1 MQMRR
6 VGWATMA
13 LSASLVSVYAVK
25 VLLTPSFAPPFVAVL
40 RARVPWAVVAHLAG
54 ALIALALGPWQLNA
68 RLRARAIHVHRWLG
82 RGYVVS
88 VVIGSV
94 GALALA
100 RLSQD
105 GFVTHVGF
113 GLLASLWLTATLL
126 GYLRIRARDQVSHRR
141 WMVRSYALAFAAVTL
156 RIYMPLAIVA
166 GMSFHDAYQ
175 AVSWFCWVPNLVV
188 ADWIFLRRQGPDARQ
203 IR

>member
-1 MQMRR
+1 
-6 VGWATMA
+6 MA
-13 LSASLVSVYAVK
+13 LFASLISVYAAM
-25 VLLTPSFAPPFVAVL
+25 VLLTPGFAPPFVAGL
-40 RARVPWAVVAHLAG
+40 RARVPWAVVAHLTG
-54 ALIALALGPWQLNA
+54 ALMALALGPWQLNA
-68 RLRARAIHVHRWLG
+68 RLRARAINVHRWLG

-100 RLSQD
+100 PLSQE

-113 GLLASLWLTATLL
+113 GLLALLWLAATLL
-126 GYLRIRARDQVSHRR
+126 GYRRIRARDQVSHRR
-141 WMVRSYALAFAAVTL
+141 WMIRSYALAFAAVTL

-166 GMSFHDAYQ
+166 GMTFHDAYQ

-188 ADWIFLRRQGPDARQ
+188 ADWFVLRRPGPEARQ
-203 IR
+203 AR